1 MLYMMVVEKYRNGVP
16 APVYRRRQAQAAVA
30 PRL

>member
-1 MLYMMVVEKYRNGVP
+1 MLYMVVEKYRNGVP